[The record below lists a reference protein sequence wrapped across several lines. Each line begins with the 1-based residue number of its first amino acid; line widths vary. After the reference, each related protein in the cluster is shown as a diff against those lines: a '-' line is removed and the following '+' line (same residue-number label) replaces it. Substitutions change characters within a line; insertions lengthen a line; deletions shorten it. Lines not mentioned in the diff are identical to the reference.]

1 MQSVSFKKSLPTFYR
16 LTKRHPYKTVVV
28 ALVTVLATLV
38 PLHYIS
44 QTAGVNILAA
54 STYALGT
61 TTIGGSTDSG
71 DSNSITCNRYSASAT
86 GTVSSVSVNVAT
98 IDTTN
103 KAYSLAVY
111 ADNNSAPTTLLGSA
125 TGTLVANSWN
135 TLPVSAPITIG
146 SSYWLCYNSNST
158 KSTMNNMKY
167 ASGTVPAIYKDQS
180 YGTWPST
187 FGTVGAKWNAK
198 YSIYATVTVAS
209 SETPTATPPTS
220 TPSATPMI
228 SPTAS
233 PSPSLVPTETIAPSP
248 TVTTTPGPSVTPM
261 KLISRSLPA
270 FATSGTASSAND
282 SNYNTTWRSTNATA
296 SLTYNLS
303 SVPAASRSKVA
314 LVWYNEATESYDAVA
329 GGESM
334 VELPKNYTIQVNT
347 APSSSTPPTSGWT
360 TKVTVSSNKYHSRQH
375 IFDMTGANWVRLNVT
390 AVAGGSRSNLNM
402 DVYDATAGATDDWI
416 IYGSSTPAGSMN
428 HQTIGS
434 TTQSF
439 SQMINQAKPGYF
451 PIQENGSIS
460 GLTTADGAQQMS
472 TWLALF
478 PGKYVGIALGANDA
492 DGCVSP
498 TTFYNNYVSMIQ
510 KVTAAG
516 KIPVIPTMNWSKT
529 ANVQSCGPALIDKT
543 YELYVN
549 FPQVIKGPDLWT
561 YFKAHPELVSSD
573 NLHPTPEGM
582 GIYRQLWAQAALA
595 NVYK

>member
-1 MQSVSFKKSLPTFYR
+1 MRSFSFKKTLPTFYH
-16 LTKRHPYKTVVV
+16 LSKRHPYKTFVV
-28 ALVTVLATLV
+28 LVITLLATLV
-38 PLHYIS
+38 PLHYLS
-44 QTAGVNILAA
+44 QTTGLNTLAA

-71 DSNSITCNRYSASAT
+71 DSNSITCNRYTASAS
-86 GTVSSVSVNVAT
+86 GTVSSLSVNVAT

-103 KAYSLAVY
+103 KTYSLAVY
-111 ADNNSAPTTLLGSA
+111 ADSNSSPTTLLGSA
-125 TGTLVANSWN
+125 TGTLLANSWN
-135 TLPVSAPITIG
+135 TLPVSAPITVG
-146 SSYWLCYNSNST
+146 NSYWLCYNSNST
-158 KSTMNNMKY
+158 KATMNNMKY
-167 ASGTVPAIYKDQS
+167 ASGTVPAIYKDQT

-198 YSIYATVTVAS
+198 YSIYATVTVGGA
-209 SETPTATPPTS
+209 ETPTLTS
-220 TPSATPMI
+220 TPSATPI
-228 SPTAS
+228 ESPTAT
-233 PSPSLVPTETIAPSP
+233 PSGAPTMTSIPSP
-248 TVTTTPGPSVTPM
+248 TTVITTTPGPTVTPL
-261 KLISRSLPA
+261 KLISRTLPA
-270 FATSGTASSAND
+270 FASSGTASSAND
-282 SNYNTTWRSTNATA
+282 SNYNTTWRSSNAAA

-303 SVPAASRSKVA
+303 SVPAANRSKVA
-314 LVWYNEATESYDAVA
+314 LVWYNEATEAYDAA
-329 GGESM
+329 MAQESL
-334 VELPKNYTIQVNT
+334 VEIPKNYTIQVNT
-347 APSSSTPPTSGWT
+347 APSSITPPTSGWT
-360 TKVTVSSNKYHSRQH
+360 TKVTVSTNKYHSRQH

-402 DVYDATAGATDDWI
+402 DVYDASQGATDDWI

-428 HQTIGS
+428 HQTLGG

-439 SQMINQAKPGYF
+439 SQMINQAKPAYF

-460 GLTTADGAQQMS
+460 GLTTTDGVQNMT

-492 DGCVSP
+492 DECTSP

-516 KIPVIPTMNWSKT
+516 KVPVIPTFNWSKT
-529 ANVQSCGPALIDKT
+529 TNVQSCGPALIDKINQ
-543 YELYVN
+543 LYVN
-549 FPQVIKGPDLWT
+549 YPQVIKGPDLWT
-561 YFKAHPELVSSD
+561 YFKAHPELISSD